1 MLVEKML
8 LFDSEA
14 DCEVLQLI
22 EFEGKEEREEIE
34 ICIYNCKRS
43 LPDEWT
49 FDDILEAIQNNFKVK
64 NIMEIY
70 GHEQMGI

>member
-22 EFEGKEEREEIE
+22 EFEEKEEREEIE
-34 ICIYNCKRS
+34 LCIYNCKRS